1 MIANF
6 IHSTLCTVV
15 LFTSWFAEGP
25 EPLCTFCNK
34 SVVAVVSRAS
44 NIRLPTGQTSPH
56 VSMGVCLYKESAAG
70 EHF

>member
-15 LFTSWFAEGP
+15 LFTSWSAEGP

-34 SVVAVVSRAS
+34 SIVAVVSRAS
-44 NIRLPTGQTSPH
+44 SMRLRTAPH
-56 VSMGVCLYKESAAG
+56 VSMGICLYEESAAG